1 MQTNSNVEFNLG
13 KFNIPTIVGLITV
26 IGMLLNMTN
35 NRTERDTKVDLRL
48 DSIESSRAAAK
59 IENQARLVSIET
71 QLTGLSSITYRITS
85 AEASILATNLR
96 LDRQSDAIG
105 KLSDGIAGV
114 SSDLKLLTQRLE
126 IAVPLRKSEL
136 TNIPFGETPREL
148 KQ

>member
-13 KFNIPTIVGLITV
+13 KFNVPTIAGILTIMA
-26 IGMLLNMTN
+26 MLLNMTN

-59 IENQARLVSIET
+59 VENQARLVAIET
-71 QLTGLSSITYRITS
+71 QLSSFSNVTYRITS

-105 KLSDGIAGV
+105 KLSDGISEV

-126 IAVPLRKSEL
+126 IAVPLKKSEL
-136 TNIPFGETPREL
+136 DGIPFGQTPREL